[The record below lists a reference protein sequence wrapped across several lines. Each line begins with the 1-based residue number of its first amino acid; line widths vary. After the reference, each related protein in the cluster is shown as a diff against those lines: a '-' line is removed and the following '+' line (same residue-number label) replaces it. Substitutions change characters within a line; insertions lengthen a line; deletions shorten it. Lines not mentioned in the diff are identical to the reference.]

1 MITLSE
7 PARYNFHHCP
17 GQQQQ
22 DIGATGPAAQGKGA
36 DSDSGDRSEER
47 ESTQKAAGPQY
58 TAGQQARH
66 GPGMQ
71 TEGQL
76 QDCGAFAHVGSGCL
90 LCKD

>member
-22 DIGATGPAAQGKGA
+22 DIGAGPAQGKGA

-47 ESTQKAAGPQY
+47 ESTQKAASLQY

-76 QDCGAFAHVGSGCL
+76 QDCEAFAHVGSGGL

>member
-7 PARYNFHHCP
+7 PARYYFHHSCP

-22 DIGATGPAAQGKGA
+22 DIGAGPAQGKGA

-76 QDCGAFAHVGSGCL
+76 QDCEAFAHVGSGGH
-90 LCKD
+90 LCKN

>member
-1 MITLSE
+1 MSQPGIISIT
-7 PARYNFHHCP
+7 HCP
-17 GQQQQ
+17 GQRQQ
-22 DIGATGPAAQGKGA
+22 DIGAGPAQGKGA

-76 QDCGAFAHVGSGCL
+76 QDCGAFAHVGSR
-90 LCKD
+90 

>member
-22 DIGATGPAAQGKGA
+22 DIGAGPAQGKGA

-47 ESTQKAAGPQY
+47 ESTQKAANPQY

-66 GPGMQ
+66 GPGLQ

-76 QDCGAFAHVGSGCL
+76 QDCGAFAHVGSGGL